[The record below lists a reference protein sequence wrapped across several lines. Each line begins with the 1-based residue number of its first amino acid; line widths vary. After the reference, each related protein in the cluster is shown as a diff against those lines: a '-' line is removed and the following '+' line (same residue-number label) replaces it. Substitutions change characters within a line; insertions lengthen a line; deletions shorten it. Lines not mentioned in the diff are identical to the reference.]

1 MSKLIRTV
9 LSAALTL
16 ASCEGPGLAATA
28 RDLPVLTN
36 AAQIRKLTPAESRLK
51 YPVVLRG
58 AVTFYAPDFGLTF
71 VQDATAGIF
80 LNVHGDAPDAHPGD
94 LVEVHGV
101 SGPGEFAPVID
112 NPQIRVVGRTSLPLA
127 AMSSVEEL
135 LTGEKD
141 SQWVSV
147 RGIVHSAEFQNVVST
162 DGHRRSEVLLLGVA
176 SGRNKFQVWVAGIAP
191 GPHSVSIVDAAIS
204 VRGACAAIF
213 NEKRQLVGIQIMVPG
228 LGQVHIEQ
236 PAPADSYA
244 LPISPTSSLL
254 QFSPER
260 QSGHRIRIRGVV
272 TLVKPGKYVFVQDES
287 GGVVVDISQTTPV
300 APGDFVDA
308 IGFAEIGVYAP
319 ILSDGEFR
327 KIGIQRVP
335 APIDLTRVKS
345 LSGDQD
351 AELVK
356 IRGQLI
362 DRSTQGDVIVLTMQ
376 MGGSTFTARLPRADA
391 ATVSSIPIGSRL
403 ELTGVWSIETD
414 GYRKPTAF
422 RVLLR
427 SRRDVIVLQRPSW
440 WTGSRIAWLFT
451 ILAAII
457 VSSTLWVAALRK
469 RVDEQTETIRTTLE
483 STADGIMVSNSAGRI
498 LTCNRKFAEMWH
510 LPESVLKSRVDHAA
524 LNFVLPQ
531 LKDPDAFVARIRQ
544 IHVGEEAPQDDIV
557 EFKDGR
563 LFEQHSE
570 RLYVKRR
577 NVGIVLGFRD
587 ITERKR
593 AEQELHKAKLA
604 AEDASRAKSEFLANM
619 SHEIRTPMNGVIG
632 MTELALATELDSEK
646 REYMENVRG
655 SAHALL
661 TVINDILDFSK
672 IEAGRLVLDPVP
684 FRCRD
689 VVEHA
694 IRSIAVAA
702 KEKGLRLTSE
712 VALEVPDV
720 LVGDPGRVRQV
731 VLNLVG
737 NAIKFTQYGEV
748 AVRVGLEPRRDS
760 TVLLHF
766 SVRDTGIGIPAEKLD
781 LIFDMFSQA
790 DGSTTRRHG
799 GTGLGLSISR
809 RLVALMGGRIW
820 VDSELGKGSVFHFTA
835 EFERATDAA
844 WPCEPAAPSERPSK
858 VLGADDDYQA
868 NPRIGDGNGSK
879 TGPVRD
885 LQVPLCQPI
894 CPLDI
899 LLAEDNSVNQLVAR
913 RLLEKQGHSVTLVAD
928 GRGAVEAFE
937 NATFDL
943 ILMDVQM
950 PEMDGYETTAAIR
963 AREDGR
969 SRTPILALTA
979 HAMSGDRE
987 RCLQAGMDG
996 FISKPIQLSELVDA
1010 IADVCGKATRTE
1022 PVLIEKVTA
1031 TLHPEPNP

>member
-1 MSKLIRTV
+1 MSKLIRMA

-16 ASCEGPGLAATA
+16 ASCPVPGLAAKA
-28 RDLPVLTN
+28 PDLPVLTK

-51 YPVVLRG
+51 YPILLRG
-58 AVTFYAPDFGLTF
+58 VVTFYAPDFGLTF
-71 VQDATAGIF
+71 IQDATAGIF
-80 LNVHGDAPDAHPGD
+80 LNVQGDAPDAHPGD

-101 SGPGEFAPVID
+101 SGPGEFAPVVD
-112 NPQIRVVGRTSLPLA
+112 KPQIRIVGRTSLPFA
-127 AMSSVEEL
+127 ASSSVEDL

-147 RGIVHSAEFQNVVST
+147 NGIVHSAEWQDVAST
-162 DGHRRSEVLLLGVA
+162 DGNKHSQVLRLGVA
-176 SGRNKFQVWVAGIAP
+176 SGRNKFQVWVVDFP
-191 GPHSVSIVDAAIS
+191 RGPNYLSMVDAAIS
-204 VRGACAAIF
+204 VRGACAAMV

-228 LGQVHIEQ
+228 REQVHIEQ
-236 PAPADSYA
+236 PPPPDRYA
-244 LPISPTSSLL
+244 LPISPTSSLM
-254 QFSPER
+254 QFRPER
-260 QSGHRIRIRGVV
+260 LSGHRILVRGVV
-272 TLVKPGKYVFVQDES
+272 TLVKSGKYLFVQDES
-287 GGVVVDISQTTPV
+287 GGVVVDTTQTTPV
-300 APGDFVDA
+300 MPGDFVDA
-308 IGFAEIGVYAP
+308 IGFAEIGVYVP

-327 KIGIQRVP
+327 KIGTQRVP
-335 APIDLTRVKS
+335 APIDLTRAKS

-376 MGGSTFTARLPRADA
+376 MGSSTFTARLPRVDA
-391 ATVSSIPIGSRL
+391 GTVGSIPIGSRI

-414 GYRKPTAF
+414 EYRKPTAY

-427 SRRDVIVLQRPSW
+427 SPRDVIVLERPSW
-440 WTGSRIAWLFT
+440 WTGIRIAWLLT
-451 ILAAII
+451 TLAAII
-457 VSSTLWVAALRK
+457 VSSTLWVVALRK

-483 STADGIMVSNSAGRI
+483 STADGIVVANSAGRI

-510 LPESVLKSRVDHAA
+510 LPESVLKSRVDHAV

-531 LKDPDAFVARIRQ
+531 LKDPDAFVAKIRQ
-544 IHVGEEAPQDDIV
+544 IHVGEETPQDDV
-557 EFKDGR
+557 LEFKDGR

-587 ITERKR
+587 VTGRKR
-593 AEQELHKAKLA
+593 AEQELHNAKLA

-646 REYMENVRG
+646 REYMENVRSSG
-655 SAHALL
+655 QALL

-672 IEAGRLVLDPVP
+672 IEAGRLDLDPVP
-684 FRCRD
+684 FRVRD
-689 VVEHA
+689 VMGNA
-694 IRSIAVAA
+694 LRSIAVPAR
-702 KEKGLRLTSE
+702 EKGLDLTSE
-712 VALEVPDV
+712 VAEEVPDV

-731 VLNLVG
+731 LVNLVG
-737 NAIKFTQYGEV
+737 NAIKFTRNGEV
-748 AVRVGLEPRRDS
+748 AVRVALEPRQDR

-809 RLVALMGGRIW
+809 RLVALMSGRIW
-820 VDSELGKGSVFHFTA
+820 VESEIRKGSIFHFTA
-835 EFERATDAA
+835 EFERPA
-844 WPCEPAAPSERPSK
+844 EPVRAGEQVPEPHRAN
-858 VLGADDDYQA
+858 VLGVDDDNLA
-868 NPRIGDGNGSK
+868 SRRWIGVAGSEARREP
-879 TGPVRD
+879 T
-885 LQVPLCQPI
+885 LQVPPFHPAR
-894 CPLDI
+894 PLDI
-899 LLAEDNSVNQLVAR
+899 LLAEDNTVNQLVAR

-928 GRGAVEAFE
+928 GRLAVEAFE
-937 NATFDL
+937 NAAFDL

-950 PEMDGYETTAAIR
+950 PEMDGYEATAAIR

-987 RCLQAGMDG
+987 RCLKAGMDG
-996 FISKPIQLSELVDA
+996 FISKPIQLSELADA
-1010 IADVCGKATRTE
+1010 IADVCGKVTRAKPALEET
-1022 PVLIEKVTA
+1022 VT
-1031 TLHPEPNP
+1031 TPLHPEPKT

>member
-1 MSKLIRTV
+1 VSKLIRIV

-16 ASCEGPGLAATA
+16 ASCPVPGLAGKVS
-28 RDLPVLTN
+28 DLPVLTK
-36 AAQIRKLTPAESRLK
+36 AAEIRKLTLAEARLK
-51 YPVVLRG
+51 YPVALRG

-80 LNVHGDAPDAHPGD
+80 LNVKGDAPDAHPGD

-101 SGPGEFAPVID
+101 TGPGEFAPVVD
-112 NPQIRVVGRTSLPLA
+112 NPQIRVVGRTSLPFA
-127 AMSSVEEL
+127 ASSSVEDL

-147 RGIVHSAEFQNVVST
+147 KGIVHSAEFQDVASL
-162 DGHRRSEVLLLGVA
+162 DGRRHSQVLLLGVA
-176 SGRNKFQVWVAGIAP
+176 SGRNKFQVWVAGFPP
-191 GPHSVSIVDAAIS
+191 GPNYVSLVDAAIS

-213 NEKRQLVGIQIMVPG
+213 NEKRQLVGIQVMVPG
-228 LGQVHIEQ
+228 LEQVHIEQ
-236 PAPADSYA
+236 PPPADRYA
-244 LPISPTSSLL
+244 LPISPTSSLM
-254 QFSPER
+254 QFRPER
-260 QSGHRIRIRGVV
+260 LSGHRIRVRGIV
-272 TLVKPGKYVFVQDES
+272 TLVKSGKYVFVQDES
-287 GGVVVDISQTTPV
+287 GAVVVDTQQATPA

-319 ILSDGEFR
+319 ILQDGEFQ
-327 KIGIQRVP
+327 KIGTRILPTPV
-335 APIDLTRVKS
+335 DLTRAKN

-356 IRGQLI
+356 VRGRLI
-362 DRSTQGDVIVLTMQ
+362 DRSTQADAIVLTMQ

-391 ATVSSIPIGSRL
+391 GTVGSIPIGSRI

-414 GYRKPTAF
+414 EYRNPTAF

-427 SRRDVIVLQRPSW
+427 SPADVIVLDRPSW
-440 WTGSRIAWLFT
+440 WTGSRIAWLLT

-457 VSSTLWVAALRK
+457 VSSTLWVFALRK

-483 STADGIMVSNSAGRI
+483 STADGIVVANSAGRI

-510 LPESVLKSRVDHAA
+510 LPESVLNSRVDHAV

-531 LKDPDAFVARIRQ
+531 LKDPDAFAAKIRQ
-544 IHVGEEAPQDDIV
+544 IHAGEDKPQDDV
-557 EFKDGR
+557 LEFKDGR

-587 ITERKR
+587 ITGRKR
-593 AEQELHKAKLA
+593 VERELHKAKLA

-646 REYMENVRG
+646 REYMENVRSSG
-655 SAHALL
+655 QALL

-672 IEAGRLVLDPVP
+672 IEAGRLELDPVP
-684 FRCRD
+684 FRVRD
-689 VVEHA
+689 VMESA
-694 IRSIAVAA
+694 LRSIAVPAQ
-702 KEKGLRLTSE
+702 EKGLDLTSQ
-712 VALEVPDV
+712 VAEDVPDV

-731 VLNLVG
+731 LVNLVG
-737 NAIKFTQYGEV
+737 NAIKFTRSGEV
-748 AVRVGLEPRRDS
+748 AVRVTLEPRPDR
-760 TVLLHF
+760 TVQLHF
-766 SVRDTGIGIPAEKLD
+766 SVRDTGIGIPTEKLD

-809 RLVALMGGRIW
+809 RLVALMSGRIW
-820 VDSELGKGSVFHFTA
+820 VESEIGRGSTFHFTA
-835 EFERATDAA
+835 EFERAAEPVRAGELVSEPHRANALQVADGNSASRRRIRVA
-844 WPCEPAAPSERPSK
+844 RSEAGCEP
-858 VLGADDDYQA
+858 
-868 NPRIGDGNGSK
+868 
-879 TGPVRD
+879 T
-885 LQVPLCQPI
+885 LQVP
-894 CPLDI
+894 PLHPVRPLHI
-899 LLAEDNSVNQLVAR
+899 LLAEDNTVNQLVAR
-913 RLLEKQGHSVTLVAD
+913 RLLEKQGHSVTLAAD
-928 GRGAVEAFE
+928 GRRAVEAFE
-937 NATFDL
+937 NAAFDL

-950 PEMDGYETTAAIR
+950 PEMDGYEATAAIR
-963 AREDGR
+963 AQENGR

-987 RCLQAGMDG
+987 RCLRAGMDG
-996 FISKPIQLSELVDA
+996 FISKPIQLAELVGA
-1010 IADVCGKATRTE
+1010 IADVCGGVTR
-1022 PVLIEKVTA
+1022 I
-1031 TLHPEPNP
+1031 NP

>member
-1 MSKLIRTV
+1 
-9 LSAALTL
+9 
-16 ASCEGPGLAATA
+16 
-28 RDLPVLTN
+28 
-36 AAQIRKLTPAESRLK
+36 
-51 YPVVLRG
+51 
-58 AVTFYAPDFGLTF
+58 
-71 VQDATAGIF
+71 
-80 LNVHGDAPDAHPGD
+80 
-94 LVEVHGV
+94 
-101 SGPGEFAPVID
+101 
-112 NPQIRVVGRTSLPLA
+112 
-127 AMSSVEEL
+127 
-135 LTGEKD
+135 
-141 SQWVSV
+141 
-147 RGIVHSAEFQNVVST
+147 
-162 DGHRRSEVLLLGVA
+162 
-176 SGRNKFQVWVAGIAP
+176 
-191 GPHSVSIVDAAIS
+191 
-204 VRGACAAIF
+204 
-213 NEKRQLVGIQIMVPG
+213 
-228 LGQVHIEQ
+228 
-236 PAPADSYA
+236 
-244 LPISPTSSLL
+244 
-254 QFSPER
+254 
-260 QSGHRIRIRGVV
+260 
-272 TLVKPGKYVFVQDES
+272 
-287 GGVVVDISQTTPV
+287 
-300 APGDFVDA
+300 
-308 IGFAEIGVYAP
+308 
-319 ILSDGEFR
+319 
-327 KIGIQRVP
+327 
-335 APIDLTRVKS
+335 
-345 LSGDQD
+345 
-351 AELVK
+351 
-356 IRGQLI
+356 
-362 DRSTQGDVIVLTMQ
+362 
-376 MGGSTFTARLPRADA
+376 
-391 ATVSSIPIGSRL
+391 
-403 ELTGVWSIETD
+403 
-414 GYRKPTAF
+414 
-422 RVLLR
+422 
-427 SRRDVIVLQRPSW
+427 
-440 WTGSRIAWLFT
+440 
-451 ILAAII
+451 
-457 VSSTLWVAALRK
+457 
-469 RVDEQTETIRTTLE
+469 
-483 STADGIMVSNSAGRI
+483 
-498 LTCNRKFAEMWH
+498 
-510 LPESVLKSRVDHAA
+510 
-524 LNFVLPQ
+524 
-531 LKDPDAFVARIRQ
+531 
-544 IHVGEEAPQDDIV
+544 
-557 EFKDGR
+557 
-563 LFEQHSE
+563 
-570 RLYVKRR
+570 
-577 NVGIVLGFRD
+577 
-587 ITERKR
+587 
-593 AEQELHKAKLA
+593 
-604 AEDASRAKSEFLANM
+604 M

>member
-1 MSKLIRTV
+1 MAERTALRTIREYVSKLIRMV

-16 ASCEGPGLAATA
+16 AACPVPGWAGKAS
-28 RDLPVLTN
+28 DLPVLTK

-58 AVTFYAPDFGLTF
+58 AVTFYAPDFGFTF

-80 LNVHGDAPDAHPGD
+80 LNVQGNVPDARPGD

-101 SGPGEFAPVID
+101 SGPGEFAPVVD
-112 NPQIRVVGRTSLPLA
+112 NPQIRVVGKTSLPFA
-127 AMSSVEEL
+127 ASSSVEDL

-147 RGIVHSAEFQNVVST
+147 KGIVHSAEFQDVAST
-162 DGHRRSEVLLLGVA
+162 DGHRHLQVLLLGVA
-176 SGRNKFQVWVAGIAP
+176 SGRNRFQVFVAGFP
-191 GPHSVSIVDAAIS
+191 RGPNYVSLVDAAIS

-213 NEKRQLVGIQIMVPG
+213 NERRQLVGVQVMVPG
-228 LGQVHIEQ
+228 LDQVHIEQ
-236 PAPADSYA
+236 PPPTDRYA
-244 LPISPTSSLL
+244 LPISPTNNLM
-254 QFSPER
+254 QFRPER
-260 QSGHRIRIRGVV
+260 LSGHRIRVRGVV
-272 TLVKPGKYVFVQDES
+272 TLVNSGKYVFVQDES
-287 GGVVVDISQTTPV
+287 GGVVVDTRQATPV

-319 ILSDGEFR
+319 ILKDGEFQ
-327 KIGIQRVP
+327 KIGARILPMPV
-335 APIDLTRVKS
+335 DLTRAES
-345 LSGDQD
+345 LNGDQD

-362 DRSTQGDVIVLTMQ
+362 DRSARADVIVLTMQ
-376 MGGSTFTARLPRADA
+376 IRSSTFTALLPKADA
-391 ATVSSIPIGSRL
+391 ATVGSIPIGSRI

-414 GYRKPTAF
+414 EYRNPTAY

-427 SRRDVIVLQRPSW
+427 SPADVIVLERPSW
-440 WTGSRIAWLFT
+440 WTGSRIAWLLT

-457 VSSTLWVAALRK
+457 VSSTLWVFALRK

-483 STADGIMVSNSAGRI
+483 STADGIVVANSAGRI
-498 LTCNRKFAEMWH
+498 LTCNRKFAEMWY
-510 LPESVLKSRVDHAA
+510 LPESVLNSRIDHAV

-531 LKDPDAFVARIRQ
+531 LKDPDAFVAKIRQ
-544 IHVGEEAPQDDIV
+544 IHNGEDQPQDDVI

-587 ITERKR
+587 ITGRKR
-593 AEQELHKAKLA
+593 VEQELHKAKLA

-646 REYMENVRG
+646 REYMENVRSSG
-655 SAHALL
+655 QALL

-672 IEAGRLVLDPVP
+672 IEAGRLELDPVP
-684 FRCRD
+684 FRIRD
-689 VVEHA
+689 VVGHA
-694 IRSIAVAA
+694 LRSIAVPA
-702 KEKGLRLTSE
+702 KEKGLDLTSE
-712 VALEVPDV
+712 VAEEVPDV
-720 LVGDPGRVRQV
+720 LVGDPGRLRQV
-731 VLNLVG
+731 LVNLVG
-737 NAIKFTQYGEV
+737 NAIKFTRNGEV
-748 AVRVGLEPRRDS
+748 AVRVALEPRPDRP
-760 TVLLHF
+760 VLHF

-809 RLVALMGGRIW
+809 RLVALMSGRIW
-820 VDSELGKGSVFHFTA
+820 VESEIGKGSIFHFTA
-835 EFERATDAA
+835 EFERAA
-844 WPCEPAAPSERPSK
+844 EPARVGEHVPEPPN
-858 VLGADDDYQA
+858 VLGGDDDNRA
-868 NPRIGDGNGSK
+868 SRRWIGVAASDVRREPTLPSPSPH
-879 TGPVRD
+879 PVR
-885 LQVPLCQPI
+885 
-894 CPLDI
+894 PLDI
-899 LLAEDNSVNQLVAR
+899 LLVEDNTVNQLLAR

-928 GRGAVEAFE
+928 GRRAVETFK
-937 NATFDL
+937 NAAFDL

-950 PEMDGYETTAAIR
+950 PEMDGYEATAAIR
-963 AREDGR
+963 AQEDGR

-996 FISKPIQLSELVDA
+996 FISKPIQLVELVGA
-1010 IADVCGKATRTE
+1010 IADVCGE
-1022 PVLIEKVTA
+1022 VTQ
-1031 TLHPEPNP
+1031 ERVE